1 MLINGFLNA
10 AGDVLNARRL
20 HCVYTLLQE
29 PSSAAMLCKHD
40 SHKIFRA
47 ATISITSVVPG
58 FEIYMAADIAS
69 LILGWSIKKCVWL
82 GGGGGGTEEIS

>member
-20 HCVYTLLQE
+20 HCVYKLLQE
-29 PSSAAMLCKHD
+29 PSSAAMLCIHD

-47 ATISITSVVPG
+47 ATISITSMVPG

-69 LILGWSIKKCVWL
+69 LILGGPLKSVCGR
-82 GGGGGGTEEIS
+82 GGD